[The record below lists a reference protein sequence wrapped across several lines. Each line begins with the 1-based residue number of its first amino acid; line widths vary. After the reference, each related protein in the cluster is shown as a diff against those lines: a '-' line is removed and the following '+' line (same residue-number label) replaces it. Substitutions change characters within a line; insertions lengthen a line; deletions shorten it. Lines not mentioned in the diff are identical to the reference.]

1 MLILR
6 HYNLFLAMSTLQKFK
21 SNLLTYADKKKA
33 VDLTRFFQV
42 FPGGY
47 GEGDTFLG
55 VKVPDQRAVAKQFY
69 QELNLDEIALLLNEN
84 IHEHRLTA
92 VFMLVL
98 KFEKSKTEEE
108 KKAVVDCYLEN
119 ISGVNNW
126 DIVDSSCHKILGPW
140 LIDKDKS
147 LLYEFANSRDLWLQ
161 RISIITTMHFIYN
174 RQFDDAF
181 RLAEIL
187 LQHPHDLIHKAVGW
201 MLREIGNRDYDAEYS
216 FLVKH
221 YRQMPRT
228 MLRYAIEKFDEDVRQ
243 GFLKGTIGDF

>member
-1 MLILR
+1 MK
-6 HYNLFLAMSTLQKFK
+6 NLQQFKSTLL
-21 SNLLTYADKKKA
+21 NYADKKKA
-33 VDLTRFFQV
+33 LDMARFFQA

-55 VKVPDQRAVAKQFY
+55 VKVPDQRSVAKQFFK
-69 QELNLDEIALLLNEN
+69 ELNLDNIALLLNEN

-98 KFEKSKTEEE
+98 KYEKSKTAEE
-108 KKAVVDCYLEN
+108 KKAVVDCYLKN

-140 LIDKDKS
+140 LIDKDKG
-147 LLYEFANSRDLWLQ
+147 LLYEFAHSGDLWLQ
-161 RISIITTMHFIYN
+161 RIAIITTMHFIYN

-201 MLREIGNRDYDAEYS
+201 MLREIGNRDYDAEYR